1 MQELLN
7 GAVLEIAAALVSLVV
22 AVVVG
27 YLAKTTKAVLDS
39 QQTKKYTEAL
49 ERFDPMISQAVR
61 QLAMSALAKVE
72 DAGDSLTDGEARDWV
87 RERALDYAVE
97 FRARTGIE
105 FDPNIVVD
113 KVLDEAIVQARK
125 SWIESYGYGS

>member
-1 MQELLN
+1 MCGVGRRE
-7 GAVLEIAAALVSLVV
+7 VSYRISDHFLQCGDVFFSEKN
-22 AVVVG
+22 
-27 YLAKTTKAVLDS
+27 LRSKAVLDS

-49 ERFDPMISQAVR
+49 ERFDPMIASAVR

-72 DAGDSLTDGEARDWV
+72 DGADSLTDGEARDWV
-87 RERALDYAVE
+87 RERSLDYAVE

-113 KVLDEAIVQARK
+113 KILDGAIAEARRSWQNARPVR
-125 SWIESYGYGS
+125 